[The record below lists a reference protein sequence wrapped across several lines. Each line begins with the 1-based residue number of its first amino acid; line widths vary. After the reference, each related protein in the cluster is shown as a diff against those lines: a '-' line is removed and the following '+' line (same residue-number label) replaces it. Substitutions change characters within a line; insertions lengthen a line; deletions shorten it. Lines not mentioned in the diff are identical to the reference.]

1 MQAYWTLTR
10 RELASFFL
18 SWIGYVVI
26 AGAAFLTGLS
36 FVKLLEALQ
45 GRATLMPITEVFLN
59 SLFLWWVLLFS
70 APIITMRLFAL
81 EKHTGTFESLMTA
94 PISDLQVVL
103 AKFTAALVLF
113 LIMWLPLAGCILI
126 LRYCA
131 HDATLLDAGTLGG
144 MFVGIFLLGALYMA
158 IGCFA
163 SSLTSNQIVA
173 AMTSF
178 AVGLGLF
185 IVGYVS
191 DQLAPG
197 ASWAGE
203 LLNYVSMT
211 NHMQDFARGAV
222 DSRCVVY
229 YLSLSV
235 FFLFLT
241 YRVVESRRWR

>member
-10 RELASFFL
+10 RELGSFFV

-36 FVKLLEALQ
+36 FVNLLEALQ
-45 GRATLMPITEVFLN
+45 GRPTLMPITEVFLD

-81 EKHTGTFESLMTA
+81 EKHSGTFETLMTA

-103 AKFTAALVLF
+103 AKFSAALVLF
-113 LIMWLPLAGCILI
+113 LIMWLPLAGCMLI

-131 HDATLLDAGTLGG
+131 NDATLLDAGTLGG
-144 MFVGIFLLGALYMA
+144 MAVGIFLLGALYMA

-178 AVGLGLF
+178 ALGLGLF
-185 IVGYVS
+185 IVGYLS
-191 DQLAPG
+191 DQLAP
-197 ASWAGE
+197 AESWTSDV
-203 LLNYVSMT
+203 LHYVSMT

-222 DSRCVVY
+222 DSRCIVY
-229 YLSLSV
+229 YLSLSG

>member
-1 MQAYWTLTR
+1 MQAYLTLTR
-10 RELASFFL
+10 RELGSFFV
-18 SWIGYVVI
+18 SWIGYVVV

-36 FVKLLEALQ
+36 FVKLLDALQ
-45 GRATLMPITEVFLN
+45 GRPTLMPITEVFLN

-81 EKHTGTFESLMTA
+81 EKYTGTFETLMTA
-94 PISDLQVVL
+94 PVNDLQVVL
-103 AKFTAALVLF
+103 AKFSAALILF
-113 LIMWLPLAGCILI
+113 LIMWLPLAGCIVI

-131 HDATLLDAGTLGG
+131 NDATLLDTGTLGG
-144 MFVGIFLLGALYMA
+144 MFVGIFLLGSLYMA
-158 IGCFA
+158 LGCFT

-178 AVGLGLF
+178 AVGLGMF

-191 DQLAPG
+191 DQMAPRQR
-197 ASWAGE
+197 WTTDVI
-203 LLNYVSMT
+203 NYVSMT
-211 NHMQDFARGAV
+211 NHMRDFARGVV

-229 YLSLSV
+229 YLSVTGL
-235 FFLFLT
+235 FLFLT